1 MLAKLLKPRP
11 ELRLPLLDVMV
22 HPWVTVQGTS
32 PLVPFTEQPI
42 DEKIQ
47 DKVSHWKKKTKYNN
61 TFPKSVA
68 FYFILSGQF
77 SIFRHLEL
85 MKENY

>member
-1 MLAKLLKPRP
+1 M
-11 ELRLPLLDVMV
+11 RLPLLDVMV

-32 PLVPFTEQPI
+32 PLVPFIEQPI
-42 DEKIQ
+42 DEKIR
-47 DKVSHWKKKTKYNN
+47 DKVSHWRKKLN
-61 TFPKSVA
+61 TTILFLRSVA
-68 FYFILSGQF
+68 FYLILSGQF